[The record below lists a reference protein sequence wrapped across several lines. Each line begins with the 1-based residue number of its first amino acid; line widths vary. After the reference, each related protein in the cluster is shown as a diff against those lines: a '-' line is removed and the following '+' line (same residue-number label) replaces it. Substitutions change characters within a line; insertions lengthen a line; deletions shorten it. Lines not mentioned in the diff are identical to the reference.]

1 MLLIFREDSMK
12 FKKIIF
18 IALAILICFPQ
29 ISSAGVFSKKEDVN
43 HQQPL
48 SNYPPKYDEIY
59 LEQLKKEYKKISSDE
74 VILVALDMMKN
85 TNADFSRRAIMGYN
99 LTEKPIKV
107 QFKDLSAIKEDYRN
121 FDALGWKKKN
131 VLYIY
136 INPKHADAPPAA
148 LAALLAHEALH
159 QDEFNSLAEE
169 TYAWTMEA
177 AVWTEMLEIYPE
189 QNDRQHPLLQR
200 ENTLKQLFKKGGY
213 TNKYIKKTVYANKG
227 YQNLPQTSPG
237 FERL

>member
-1 MLLIFREDSMK
+1 MK
-12 FKKIIF
+12 AKKII
-18 IALAILICFPQ
+18 IIAILMAFFVPSMAHATIF
-29 ISSAGVFSKKEDVN
+29 KKEEVVE
-43 HQQPL
+43 QQAR
-48 SNYPPKYDEIY
+48 SNYPPKYDNIY
-59 LEQLKKEYKKISSDE
+59 LEQLKKEYRKISSDE

-85 TNADFSRRAIMGYN
+85 TTADFSRRALIGYN
-99 LTEKPIKV
+99 LTDKPVKV
-107 QFKDLSAIKEDYRN
+107 QFKDLSQIKEDYQN

-131 VLYIY
+131 QLYIF
-136 INPKHADAPPAA
+136 INPRHADAPPAA

-159 QDEFNSLAEE
+159 QDEYNSLAEE

-177 AVWTEMLEIYPE
+177 AVWSELLEIYPE

-213 TNKYIKKTVYANKG
+213 TDRYIRKTVYANKG

>member
-1 MLLIFREDSMK
+1 MK
-12 FKKIIF
+12 AKKIIIIVMLMAF
-18 IALAILICFPQ
+18 FVPSMAHAAIF
-29 ISSAGVFSKKEDVN
+29 KKEEVVE
-43 HQQPL
+43 QQAR
-48 SNYPPKYDEIY
+48 SNYPPKYDDIY
-59 LEQLKKEYKKISSDE
+59 LEQLKKEYRKISSDE

-85 TNADFSRRAIMGYN
+85 TTADFSRRALIGYN
-99 LTEKPIKV
+99 LTDKPVKV
-107 QFKDLSAIKEDYRN
+107 QFKDLSQIKEDYQN

-131 VLYIY
+131 QLYIF
-136 INPKHADAPPAA
+136 INPRHADAPPAA

-159 QDEFNSLAEE
+159 QDEYNSLAEE

-177 AVWTEMLEIYPE
+177 AVWSELLEIYPE

-200 ENTLKQLFKKGGY
+200 ENTLRQLFKKGGY
-213 TNKYIKKTVYANKG
+213 TDRYIRKTVYANKG

>member
-1 MLLIFREDSMK
+1 MK
-12 FKKIIF
+12 LKNIIF
-18 IALAILICFPQ
+18 LALAIVICFPQ
-29 ISSAGVFSKKEDVN
+29 ISSAGILGKKEDVVT
-43 HQQPL
+43 QQPL

-177 AVWTEMLEIYPE
+177 AVWTEMLEIYPD

>member
-1 MLLIFREDSMK
+1 MK
-12 FKKIIF
+12 AKKII
-18 IALAILICFPQ
+18 IIAILMALFVPSMAHAAIF
-29 ISSAGVFSKKEDVN
+29 KKEEVIE
-43 HQQPL
+43 QQAR
-48 SNYPPKYDEIY
+48 SNYPPKYDDIY
-59 LEQLKKEYKKISSDE
+59 LEQLKKEYRKISSDE

-85 TNADFSRRAIMGYN
+85 TTADFSRRALIGYN
-99 LTEKPIKV
+99 LTDKPVKV
-107 QFKDLSAIKEDYRN
+107 QFKDLSQIKEDYQN

-131 VLYIY
+131 QLYIF
-136 INPKHADAPPAA
+136 INPRHADAPPAA

-159 QDEFNSLAEE
+159 QDEYNSLAEE

-177 AVWTEMLEIYPE
+177 AVWSELLEIYPE

-200 ENTLKQLFKKGGY
+200 ENTLRQLFKKGGY
-213 TNKYIKKTVYANKG
+213 TDRYIRKTVYANKG

>member
-1 MLLIFREDSMK
+1 MNL
-12 FKKIIF
+12 KKIF
-18 IALAILICFPQ
+18 AILLFLLFLTPQTCF
-29 ISSAGVFSKKEDVN
+29 AFGKKDKEAVTV
-43 HQQPL
+43 QQPHAA
-48 SNYPPKYDEIY
+48 YPPKYDSIY
-59 LEQLKKEYKKISSDE
+59 LEQLKKEYKKISNDE

-85 TNADFSRRAIMGYN
+85 TNADFSRRAITGYN
-99 LTEKPIKV
+99 LTEKPVKI
-107 QFKDLSAIKEDYRN
+107 QFKDLSAIKEDYAN

-131 VLYIY
+131 TLYIF
-136 INPKHADAPPAA
+136 INPRHADAPPAA

-159 QDEFNSLAEE
+159 QDEYNSLAEE

-177 AVWTEMLEIYPE
+177 AVWCEMLEIYPE
-189 QNDRQHPLLQR
+189 SNDVQHPLLQR
-200 ENTLKQLFKKGGY
+200 ENTLKQLFEKGGY

>member
-1 MLLIFREDSMK
+1 MKTRKIIILAMLVAFFVPTMAHAAI
-12 FKKIIF
+12 FKKEE
-18 IALAILICFPQ
+18 
-29 ISSAGVFSKKEDVN
+29 VVE
-43 HQQPL
+43 QQAR
-48 SNYPPKYDEIY
+48 SNYPPKYDDIY

-85 TNADFSRRAIMGYN
+85 TTADFSRRALIGYN
-99 LTEKPIKV
+99 LTDRPVKI
-107 QFKDLSAIKEDYRN
+107 QFKDLSQIKEDYQN

-131 VLYIY
+131 QLYIF
-136 INPKHADAPPAA
+136 INPRHADAPPAA

-159 QDEFNSLAEE
+159 QDEYNSLAEE

-177 AVWTEMLEIYPE
+177 AVWSELLEIYPE

-213 TNKYIKKTVYANKG
+213 TDRYIRKTVYANKG

>member
-1 MLLIFREDSMK
+1 MK
-12 FKKIIF
+12 AKKIIIIMMLMAF
-18 IALAILICFPQ
+18 FVPSMAHAAIF
-29 ISSAGVFSKKEDVN
+29 KKEEVVE
-43 HQQPL
+43 QQAR
-48 SNYPPKYDEIY
+48 SNYPPKYDDIY
-59 LEQLKKEYKKISSDE
+59 LEQLKKEYRKISSDE

-85 TNADFSRRAIMGYN
+85 TTADFSRRALIGYN
-99 LTEKPIKV
+99 LTDKPVKV
-107 QFKDLSAIKEDYRN
+107 QFKDLSQIKEDYQN

-131 VLYIY
+131 QLYIF
-136 INPKHADAPPAA
+136 INPRHADAPPAA

-159 QDEFNSLAEE
+159 QDEYNSLAEE

-177 AVWTEMLEIYPE
+177 AVWSELLEIYPE

-200 ENTLKQLFKKGGY
+200 ENTLRQLFKKGGY
-213 TNKYIKKTVYANKG
+213 TDRYIRKTVYANKG

>member
-1 MLLIFREDSMK
+1 MK

>member
-1 MLLIFREDSMK
+1 MKAKKFIIIAMLMAFFVPSMAHAAI
-12 FKKIIF
+12 FKKEE
-18 IALAILICFPQ
+18 
-29 ISSAGVFSKKEDVN
+29 VVE
-43 HQQPL
+43 QQAR
-48 SNYPPKYDEIY
+48 SNYPPKYDDIY
-59 LEQLKKEYKKISSDE
+59 LEQLKKEYRKISSDE

-85 TNADFSRRAIMGYN
+85 TTADFSRRALIGYN
-99 LTEKPIKV
+99 LTDKPVKV
-107 QFKDLSAIKEDYRN
+107 QFKDLSQIKEDYQN

-131 VLYIY
+131 QLYIF
-136 INPKHADAPPAA
+136 INPRHADAPPAA

-159 QDEFNSLAEE
+159 QDEYNSLAEE

-177 AVWTEMLEIYPE
+177 AVWSELLEIYPE

-200 ENTLKQLFKKGGY
+200 ENTLRQLFKKGGY
-213 TNKYIKKTVYANKG
+213 TDRYIRKTVYANKG

>member
-1 MLLIFREDSMK
+1 MK
-12 FKKIIF
+12 AKKIII
-18 IALAILICFPQ
+18 IAMLMAFFVPSMAHAAIF
-29 ISSAGVFSKKEDVN
+29 KKEEVVE
-43 HQQPL
+43 QQAR
-48 SNYPPKYDEIY
+48 SNYSPKYDDIY
-59 LEQLKKEYKKISSDE
+59 LEQLKKEYRKISSDE

-85 TNADFSRRAIMGYN
+85 TTADFSRRALIGYN
-99 LTEKPIKV
+99 LTDKPVKV
-107 QFKDLSAIKEDYRN
+107 QFKDLSQIKEDYQN

-131 VLYIY
+131 QLYIF
-136 INPKHADAPPAA
+136 INPRHADAPPAA

-159 QDEFNSLAEE
+159 QDEYNSLAEE

-177 AVWTEMLEIYPE
+177 AVWSELLEIYPE

-200 ENTLKQLFKKGGY
+200 ENTLRQLFKKGGY
-213 TNKYIKKTVYANKG
+213 TDRYIRKTVYANKG

>member
-1 MLLIFREDSMK
+1 MK
-12 FKKIIF
+12 TKKII
-18 IALAILICFPQ
+18 ILAILMAFFVHSMAHAAIF
-29 ISSAGVFSKKEDVN
+29 KKEEVVE
-43 HQQPL
+43 QQAR
-48 SNYPPKYDEIY
+48 SNYPPKYDDIY
-59 LEQLKKEYKKISSDE
+59 IDQLKKEYRKISNDE

-85 TNADFSRRAIMGYN
+85 TTADFSRRALIGYN
-99 LTEKPIKV
+99 LTDKPVKV
-107 QFKDLSAIKEDYRN
+107 QFKDLSQIKEEYQN

-131 VLYIY
+131 QLYIF
-136 INPKHADAPPAA
+136 INPRHADAPPAA

-159 QDEFNSLAEE
+159 QDEYNSLAEE

-177 AVWTEMLEIYPE
+177 AVWSELLEIYPE

-213 TNKYIKKTVYANKG
+213 TDKYIRKTVYANKG

>member
-1 MLLIFREDSMK
+1 MK
-12 FKKIIF
+12 IKKII
-18 IALAILICFPQ
+18 ILAILMAFFVPSMAHAAIF
-29 ISSAGVFSKKEDVN
+29 KKEEVVE
-43 HQQPL
+43 QQAR
-48 SNYPPKYDEIY
+48 SNYPPKYDDIY
-59 LEQLKKEYKKISSDE
+59 IDQLKKEYRKISNDE

-85 TNADFSRRAIMGYN
+85 TTADFSRRALIGYN
-99 LTEKPIKV
+99 LTDKPVKV
-107 QFKDLSAIKEDYRN
+107 QFKDLSQIKEEYQN

-131 VLYIY
+131 QLYIF
-136 INPKHADAPPAA
+136 INPRHADAPPAA

-159 QDEFNSLAEE
+159 QDEYNSLAEE

-177 AVWTEMLEIYPE
+177 AVWSELLEIYPE

-213 TNKYIKKTVYANKG
+213 TDKYIRKTVYANKG

>member
-1 MLLIFREDSMK
+1 MNLRYLVLI
-12 FKKIIF
+12 
-18 IALAILICFPQ
+18 ILSIV
-29 ISSAGVFSKKEDVN
+29 ITSSQVCYAEFLKKETIN
-43 HQQPL
+43 QQPIT
-48 SNYPPKYDEIY
+48 NYPPKYDEIY
-59 LEQLKKEYKKISSDE
+59 LEQLKKEYRKISNDE
-74 VILVALDMMKN
+74 VVLVALDMMKN

-107 QFKDLSAIKEDYRN
+107 QFKDLSTIKEDYGN

-131 VLYIY
+131 NLYIY
-136 INPKHADAPPAA
+136 INPRHADAPPAA

>member
-1 MLLIFREDSMK
+1 MK
-12 FKKIIF
+12 LKKIIF
-18 IALAILICFPQ
+18 LALAILICFPQ
-29 ISSAGVFSKKEDVN
+29 ISSAGILGKKEDVVN
-43 HQQPL
+43 QQPL

-59 LEQLKKEYKKISSDE
+59 LEQLKKEYKKISNDE

-107 QFKDLSAIKEDYRN
+107 QFKDLSVIKEDYRN

>member
-1 MLLIFREDSMK
+1 MK
-12 FKKIIF
+12 AKKIII
-18 IALAILICFPQ
+18 IAMLMAFFVPSMAHAAIL
-29 ISSAGVFSKKEDVN
+29 KKEEVVE
-43 HQQPL
+43 QQAR
-48 SNYPPKYDEIY
+48 SNYPPKYDDIY
-59 LEQLKKEYKKISSDE
+59 LEQLKKEYRKISSDE

-85 TNADFSRRAIMGYN
+85 TTADFSRRALIGYN
-99 LTEKPIKV
+99 LTDKPVKV
-107 QFKDLSAIKEDYRN
+107 QFKDLSQIKEDYQN

-131 VLYIY
+131 QLYIF
-136 INPKHADAPPAA
+136 INPRHADAPPAA

-159 QDEFNSLAEE
+159 QDEYNSLAEE

-177 AVWTEMLEIYPE
+177 AVWSELLEIYPE

-213 TNKYIKKTVYANKG
+213 TDRYIRKTVYANKG

>member
-1 MLLIFREDSMK
+1 MK
-12 FKKIIF
+12 AKKII
-18 IALAILICFPQ
+18 IIAILMAFFVPSMAHAAIF
-29 ISSAGVFSKKEDVN
+29 KKEEVVE
-43 HQQPL
+43 QQAR
-48 SNYPPKYDEIY
+48 SNYPPKYDGIY
-59 LEQLKKEYKKISSDE
+59 LEQLKKEYRKISSDE

-85 TNADFSRRAIMGYN
+85 TTADFSRRALIGYN
-99 LTEKPIKV
+99 LTDKPVKV
-107 QFKDLSAIKEDYRN
+107 QFKDLSQIKEDYQN

-131 VLYIY
+131 QLYIF
-136 INPKHADAPPAA
+136 INPRHADAPPAA

-159 QDEFNSLAEE
+159 QDEYNSLAEE

-177 AVWTEMLEIYPE
+177 AVWSELLEIYPE

-200 ENTLKQLFKKGGY
+200 ENTLRQLFKKGGY
-213 TNKYIKKTVYANKG
+213 TDRYIRKTVYANKG

>member
-1 MLLIFREDSMK
+1 MK

-18 IALAILICFPQ
+18 IALALLISFPQ
-29 ISSAGVFSKKEDVN
+29 ISSAGVFGKKEDVN
-43 HQQPL
+43 QQQPL
-48 SNYPPKYDEIY
+48 SNYPPKYDDIY
-59 LEQLKKEYKKISSDE
+59 LEQLKKEYKKISNDE

>member
-1 MLLIFREDSMK
+1 M
-12 FKKIIF
+12 
-18 IALAILICFPQ
+18 AHAAIL
-29 ISSAGVFSKKEDVN
+29 KKEEVVE
-43 HQQPL
+43 QQAR
-48 SNYPPKYDEIY
+48 SNYPPKYDDIY
-59 LEQLKKEYKKISSDE
+59 IDQLKKEYRKISNDE

-85 TNADFSRRAIMGYN
+85 TTADFSRRALIGYN
-99 LTEKPIKV
+99 LTDKPVKV
-107 QFKDLSAIKEDYRN
+107 QFKDLSQIKEEYQN

-131 VLYIY
+131 QLYIF
-136 INPKHADAPPAA
+136 INPRHADAPPAA

-159 QDEFNSLAEE
+159 QDEYNSLAEE

-177 AVWTEMLEIYPE
+177 AVWSELLEIYPE

-213 TNKYIKKTVYANKG
+213 TDKYIRKTVYANKG

>member
-1 MLLIFREDSMK
+1 MK
-12 FKKIIF
+12 AKKII
-18 IALAILICFPQ
+18 IIAILMAFFVPSMAHAAIF
-29 ISSAGVFSKKEDVN
+29 KKEEVVE
-43 HQQPL
+43 QQAR
-48 SNYPPKYDEIY
+48 SNYPPKYDDIY
-59 LEQLKKEYKKISSDE
+59 LEQLKKEDRKISSDE

-85 TNADFSRRAIMGYN
+85 TTADFSRRALIGYN
-99 LTEKPIKV
+99 LTDKPVKV
-107 QFKDLSAIKEDYRN
+107 QFKDLSQIKEDYQN

-131 VLYIY
+131 QLYIF
-136 INPKHADAPPAA
+136 INPRHADAPPAA

-159 QDEFNSLAEE
+159 QDEYNSLAEE

-177 AVWTEMLEIYPE
+177 AVWSELLEIYPE

-200 ENTLKQLFKKGGY
+200 ENTLRQLFKKGGY
-213 TNKYIKKTVYANKG
+213 TDRYIRKTVYANKG

>member
-1 MLLIFREDSMK
+1 MK
-12 FKKIIF
+12 TKKII
-18 IALAILICFPQ
+18 ILAILIAFFVPSMAHAA
-29 ISSAGVFSKKEDVN
+29 IFKKEEVVE
-43 HQQPL
+43 QQAR
-48 SNYPPKYDEIY
+48 SNYPPKYDDIY
-59 LEQLKKEYKKISSDE
+59 INQLKKEYRKISNDE

-85 TNADFSRRAIMGYN
+85 TTADFSRRALIGYN
-99 LTEKPIKV
+99 LTDKPVKV
-107 QFKDLSAIKEDYRN
+107 QFKDLSQIKEEYQN

-131 VLYIY
+131 QLYIF
-136 INPKHADAPPAA
+136 INPRHADAPPAA

-159 QDEFNSLAEE
+159 QDEYNSLAEH

-177 AVWTEMLEIYPE
+177 AVWSELLEIYPE
-189 QNDRQHPLLQR
+189 QTDRQHPLLQR

-213 TNKYIKKTVYANKG
+213 TDKYIRKTVYANKG

>member
-1 MLLIFREDSMK
+1 MK
-12 FKKIIF
+12 AKKIII
-18 IALAILICFPQ
+18 IAMLMAFFVPSMAHAAIF
-29 ISSAGVFSKKEDVN
+29 KKEEVVE
-43 HQQPL
+43 QQAR
-48 SNYPPKYDEIY
+48 SNYPPKYDDIY
-59 LEQLKKEYKKISSDE
+59 LEQLKKEYRKISSDE

-85 TNADFSRRAIMGYN
+85 TTADFSRRALIGYN
-99 LTEKPIKV
+99 LTDRPVKV
-107 QFKDLSAIKEDYRN
+107 QFKDLSQIKEDYQN

-131 VLYIY
+131 QLYIF
-136 INPKHADAPPAA
+136 INPRHADAPPAA

-159 QDEFNSLAEE
+159 QDEYNSLAEE

-177 AVWTEMLEIYPE
+177 AVWSELLEIYPE

-200 ENTLKQLFKKGGY
+200 ENTLRQLFKKGGY
-213 TNKYIKKTVYANKG
+213 TDRYIRKTVYANKG

>member
-1 MLLIFREDSMK
+1 MK
-12 FKKIIF
+12 TKKII
-18 IALAILICFPQ
+18 ILAILIAFFVPSMAHAA
-29 ISSAGVFSKKEDVN
+29 IFKKEEVVE
-43 HQQPL
+43 QQAR
-48 SNYPPKYDEIY
+48 SNYPPKYDDIY
-59 LEQLKKEYKKISSDE
+59 LEQLKKEYRKISSDE

-85 TNADFSRRAIMGYN
+85 TTADFSRRALIGYN
-99 LTEKPIKV
+99 LTDKPVKV
-107 QFKDLSAIKEDYRN
+107 QFKDLSQIKEDYQN

-131 VLYIY
+131 QLYIF
-136 INPKHADAPPAA
+136 INPRHADAPPAA

-159 QDEFNSLAEE
+159 QDEYNSLAEE

-177 AVWTEMLEIYPE
+177 AVWSELLEIYPE

-200 ENTLKQLFKKGGY
+200 ENTLRQLFKKGGY
-213 TNKYIKKTVYANKG
+213 TDRYIRKTVYANKG

>member
-1 MLLIFREDSMK
+1 MK
-12 FKKIIF
+12 AKKII
-18 IALAILICFPQ
+18 IIAILMAFFVPSMAHAAIL
-29 ISSAGVFSKKEDVN
+29 KKEEVVE
-43 HQQPL
+43 QQAR
-48 SNYPPKYDEIY
+48 SNYPPKYDDIY
-59 LEQLKKEYKKISSDE
+59 IDQLKKEYRKISNDE

-85 TNADFSRRAIMGYN
+85 TTADFSRRALIGYN
-99 LTEKPIKV
+99 LTDKPVKV
-107 QFKDLSAIKEDYRN
+107 QFKDLSQIKEEYQN

-131 VLYIY
+131 QLYIF
-136 INPKHADAPPAA
+136 INPRHADAPPAA

-159 QDEFNSLAEE
+159 QDEYNSLAEE

-177 AVWTEMLEIYPE
+177 AVWSELLEIYPE

-213 TNKYIKKTVYANKG
+213 TDKYIRKTVYANKG

>member
-1 MLLIFREDSMK
+1 MK
-12 FKKIIF
+12 AKKII
-18 IALAILICFPQ
+18 IIAILMAFFVPSMAHAAIF
-29 ISSAGVFSKKEDVN
+29 KKEEVVE
-43 HQQPL
+43 QQAR
-48 SNYPPKYDEIY
+48 SNYPPKYDDIY
-59 LEQLKKEYKKISSDE
+59 LEQLKKEYRKISSDE

-85 TNADFSRRAIMGYN
+85 TTADFSRHALIGYN
-99 LTEKPIKV
+99 LTDKPVKV
-107 QFKDLSAIKEDYRN
+107 QFKDLSQIKEDYQN

-131 VLYIY
+131 QLYIF
-136 INPKHADAPPAA
+136 INPRHADAPPAA

-159 QDEFNSLAEE
+159 QDEYNSLAEE

-177 AVWTEMLEIYPE
+177 AVWSELLEIYPE

-200 ENTLKQLFKKGGY
+200 ENTLRQLFKKGGY
-213 TNKYIKKTVYANKG
+213 TDRYIRKTVYANKG

>member
-1 MLLIFREDSMK
+1 MK
-12 FKKIIF
+12 AKKII
-18 IALAILICFPQ
+18 IIAILMAFFVPSMAHAAIF
-29 ISSAGVFSKKEDVN
+29 KKEEVVE
-43 HQQPL
+43 QQAR
-48 SNYPPKYDEIY
+48 SNYPPKYDDIY
-59 LEQLKKEYKKISSDE
+59 LEQLKKEYRKISSDE

-85 TNADFSRRAIMGYN
+85 TTADFSRRALIGYN
-99 LTEKPIKV
+99 LTDKPVKV
-107 QFKDLSAIKEDYRN
+107 QFKDLSQIKADYQN

-131 VLYIY
+131 QLYIF
-136 INPKHADAPPAA
+136 INPRHADAPPAA

-159 QDEFNSLAEE
+159 QDEYNSLAEE

-177 AVWTEMLEIYPE
+177 AVWSELLEIYPE

-213 TNKYIKKTVYANKG
+213 TDRYIRKTVYANKG

>member
-1 MLLIFREDSMK
+1 MK
-12 FKKIIF
+12 FKNIF
-18 IALAILICFPQ
+18 LILIIMIFFAP
-29 ISSAGVFSKKEDVN
+29 ITFAKKEAPIS
-43 HQQPL
+43 QQPL

-59 LEQLKKEYKKISSDE
+59 LDQLKKEYRKISNDE

-107 QFKDLSAIKEDYRN
+107 QFKDLSTINETYGN

-131 VLYIY
+131 NLYIY
-136 INPKHADAPPAA
+136 INPRHADAPPAA

-177 AVWTEMLEIYPE
+177 AVWSEMLEIYPE
-189 QNDRQHPLLQR
+189 QNDRNHPLLQR
-200 ENTLKQLFKKGGY
+200 ENTLRQLFIKGGY

>member
-1 MLLIFREDSMK
+1 MK
-12 FKKIIF
+12 TKKII
-18 IALAILICFPQ
+18 ILAILIAFFVPSMAHAA
-29 ISSAGVFSKKEDVN
+29 IFKKEEVVE
-43 HQQPL
+43 QQAR
-48 SNYPPKYDEIY
+48 SNYPPKYDDIY
-59 LEQLKKEYKKISSDE
+59 INQLKKEYRKISNDE

-85 TNADFSRRAIMGYN
+85 TTADFSRRALIGYN
-99 LTEKPIKV
+99 LTDKPVKV
-107 QFKDLSAIKEDYRN
+107 QFKDLSQIKEEYQN

-131 VLYIY
+131 QLYIF
-136 INPKHADAPPAA
+136 INPRHADAPPAA

-159 QDEFNSLAEE
+159 QDEYNSLAEE

-177 AVWTEMLEIYPE
+177 AVWSELLEIYPE

-213 TNKYIKKTVYANKG
+213 TDKYIRKTVYANKG

>member
-1 MLLIFREDSMK
+1 MK
-12 FKKIIF
+12 AKKIII
-18 IALAILICFPQ
+18 IALLMAFFVPSMAHAAIF
-29 ISSAGVFSKKEDVN
+29 KKEEVVE
-43 HQQPL
+43 QQAR
-48 SNYPPKYDEIY
+48 SNYPPKYDDIY
-59 LEQLKKEYKKISSDE
+59 LEQLKKEYRKISSDE

-85 TNADFSRRAIMGYN
+85 TTADFSRRALIGYN
-99 LTEKPIKV
+99 LTDKPVKV
-107 QFKDLSAIKEDYRN
+107 QFKDLSQIKEDYQN

-131 VLYIY
+131 QLYIF
-136 INPKHADAPPAA
+136 INPRHADAPPAA

-159 QDEFNSLAEE
+159 QDEYNSLAEE

-177 AVWTEMLEIYPE
+177 AVWSELLEIYPE

-200 ENTLKQLFKKGGY
+200 ENTLRQLFKKGGY
-213 TNKYIKKTVYANKG
+213 TDRYIRKTVYANKG